1 MMLRTMGEKRRHKKR
16 LDNGYDTTR
25 TPIVREEERAR
36 ACVGVRRRAR
46 VQRAGVR
53 KREQEQESERAA
65 CGREEERA
73 RRVQR
78 VGEMKRE
85 REGCAEGACAE

>member
-36 ACVGVRRRAR
+36 AC
-46 VQRAGVR
+46 
-53 KREQEQESERAA
+53 
-65 CGREEERA
+65 GREEERA

>member
-36 ACVGVRRRAR
+36 ACRR
-46 VQRAGVR
+46 
-53 KREQEQESERAA
+53 EEESERAA